1 MRQISKEEQAFV
13 VEIFFERK
21 SYVAACSFQV
31 PPCKKRIQQNVAK
44 CRSHGTSLNK
54 NVLENNPNL
63 TPICS
68 EKYGRH
74 VE

>member
-13 VEIFFERK
+13 AEIFFERK

-44 CRSHGTSLNK
+44 NAVHMGQ
-54 NVLENNPNL
+54 VL
-63 TPICS
+63 IGM
-68 EKYGRH
+68 Y
-74 VE
+74 